1 VRQAERKIPIQN
13 VYRLLLYAWNLIGE
27 REAVDVGEEGYAELH
42 DLFAHVLAQ
51 TVETLVARGLDR
63 GYVPRDDSVQGV
75 RGKLDMGATI
85 KHAELANARTRCRF
99 DDLEYDVLH
108 NRIIKATLRQLQQ
121 INNLDSKNRSS
132 VRKLEQKMD
141 AVRDVPITAHDFRLV
156 QLHGNNRLYEFAI
169 GLCWLIH
176 ENLMIEERA
185 GGLRFREYAATPQGM
200 GSLFQSFVRNFYR
213 LEQRRF
219 TSRGAK
225 VDWHAATGTAT
236 DIRRLPEMVCDIVLE
251 APDRCIVLDTKFYPE
266 ALVGRGKETKVRSEH
281 LYQILAYVQNRSAS
295 RGGAPHEGMLLY
307 PVVQDPFRYDYHLL
321 GHRVQVRSVDLAQ
334 PWPEIHRDLLSLLD
348 A

>member
-1 VRQAERKIPIQN
+1 MKDAERKIPIQN
-13 VYRLLLYAWNLIGE
+13 VYRLLLYAWNLAGE
-27 REAVDVGEEGYAELH
+27 KEAVDVGEEGYAELH

-51 TVETLVARGLDR
+51 TVETIVVRGLDR

-121 INNLDSKNRSS
+121 IRKLDAKNRS
-132 VRKLEQKMD
+132 RLHKLEQKLG
-141 AVRDVPITAHDFRLV
+141 AVRDVAITSHDFRQV
-156 QLHGNNRLYEFAI
+156 QLHGNNRAYDFAI
-169 GLCWLIH
+169 ALCRLIH
-176 ENLMIEERA
+176 ENLLIDERS
-185 GGLRFREYAATPQGM
+185 GGLRFREYRATQQQM
-200 GSLFQSFVRNFYR
+200 GTLFQGFVRNFYR

-219 TSRGAK
+219 RLGEAHLE
-225 VDWHAATGTAT
+225 WHGRVGTEA
-236 DIRRLPEMVCDIVLE
+236 DLRKLPRMECDIVLQG
-251 APDRCIVLDTKFYPE
+251 PDRCIVIDTKFYE
-266 ALVGRGKETKVRSEH
+266 HALVARGKEKRVIAAH
-281 LYQILAYVQNRSAS
+281 LYQIMAYVQNRTARHS
-295 RGGAPHEGMLLY
+295 GAPHEGMLLY
-307 PVVQDPFRYDYHLL
+307 PVVNERFGFDYRLL

-334 PWPEIHRDLLSLLD
+334 PWPDIRRSLLELLD